1 MFYST
6 EEHICVAT
14 ADSPLGP
21 FKQDEHKP
29 IREEKSIDTSVFF
42 DEDGKAYLYFVRFN
56 DGNVIRVRR
65 AEREPERDQGRNI
78 DTMFQ
83 GRRTVGIGS
92 SQSSGRS
99 FRL

>member
-29 IREEKSIDTSVFF
+29 IREEKSIDTSVFLTKT
-42 DEDGKAYLYFVRFN
+42 EKPIYISFVSTT
-56 DGNVIRVRR
+56 
-65 AEREPERDQGRNI
+65 A
-78 DTMFQ
+78 M
-83 GRRTVGIGS
+83 
-92 SQSSGRS
+92 SSGAQS
-99 FRL
+99 